1 MYQYK
6 HEEVAWER
14 VKDLQREIENSRL
27 MSVGLG
33 RSLVALGLLAQRA
46 WLLAGL
52 ATRRPPRAN
61 PPKYIETEGKEG
73 RVWTEVA

>member
-1 MYQYK
+1 MYQYR

-14 VKDLQREIENSRL
+14 VKDLQREIENSRQ
-27 MSVGLG
+27 MAAGMQ
-33 RSLVALGLLAQRA
+33 RSLSALWLLAQRA

-52 ATRRPPRAN
+52 ATRKPPRAN
-61 PPKYIETEGKEG
+61 PPKYMETEGKEG